1 MSTPENDAE
10 IERLARVAY
19 HEYSRLFAKPLKWDE
34 DTYEADRE
42 LWRRVARAVVEAMR

>member
-1 MSTPENDAE
+1 MSRPVDD

-19 HEYSRLFAKPLKWDE
+19 HEYSRHFAKPLKWDE

-42 LWRRVARAVVEAMR
+42 LWRRIVRAVLEAAR